1 MGRDGD
7 NRSNSF
13 KGVCWS
19 NRNEKPLKVP
29 KREFTVA
36 TRSAEV
42 KVGLGLSKRSN
53 KNSLARSSGWDCTP
67 YPCSAVFEYLC
78 DDWAS
83 RGAILVLL

>member
-42 KVGLGLSKRSN
+42 KVGLGLSK
-53 KNSLARSSGWDCTP
+53 
-67 YPCSAVFEYLC
+67 
-78 DDWAS
+78 
-83 RGAILVLL
+83 